1 MKQIN
6 VKTIGVNEAT
16 WKELNNIKYHNNLK
30 TISDAIDFV
39 LNKNHLLEQKV
50 NVFFDKKFNDKVVKA
65 NRKEK

>member
-1 MKQIN
+1 MKRIN
-6 VKTIGVNEAT
+6 VKTIGVNEST
-16 WKELNNIKYHNNLK
+16 WKELNNIKYMNNLK
-30 TISDAIDFV
+30 TISDTIDFI